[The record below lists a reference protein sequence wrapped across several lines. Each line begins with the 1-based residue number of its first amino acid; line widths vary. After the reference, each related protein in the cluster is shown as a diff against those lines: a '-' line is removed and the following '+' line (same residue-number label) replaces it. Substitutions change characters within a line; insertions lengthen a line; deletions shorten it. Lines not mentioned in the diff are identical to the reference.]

1 VTAVPADRVERTA
14 VRLSLYVALLV
25 GVAVTLELAR
35 APRLTGRLMVVLVA
49 GIAVAEGLGWLQR
62 KVGARP
68 GPTAPLVRRRAQP
81 RVPPPVALEEWAGL
95 MRSAGPGRRGAGLRA
110 RLRELTVGVLA
121 SRRGVHATRQPA
133 AARAVLGPAAWILDD
148 AEGGLDRAEVGEVLD
163 ALEAL

>member
-1 VTAVPADRVERTA
+1 
-14 VRLSLYVALLV
+14 
-25 GVAVTLELAR
+25 
-35 APRLTGRLMVVLVA
+35 
-49 GIAVAEGLGWLQR
+49 
-62 KVGARP
+62 
-68 GPTAPLVRRRAQP
+68 
-81 RVPPPVALEEWAGL
+81 